1 MDGMAYMTVGVFTWP
16 DPSHPIELSYDYDA
30 IQWLLENVEGTPVIL
45 EASLAYYR
53 EGGMRVSSYT
63 GLPTLVGA
71 HQREQRPMGE
81 VINREED
88 VKRLYE
94 TPDQTEALE
103 LIEKYGIQYIYLG
116 QLERIA
122 YAPQGLPKFEWMR
135 DDGLLR
141 VVYQNDKVTI
151 YRVNNAF

>member
-1 MDGMAYMTVGVFTWP
+1 
-16 DPSHPIELSYDYDA
+16 
-30 IQWLLENVEGTPVIL
+30 
-45 EASLAYYR
+45 
-53 EGGMRVSSYT
+53 
-63 GLPTLVGA
+63 
-71 HQREQRPMGE
+71 MGE
-81 VINREED
+81 VISREDD

-103 LIEKYGIQYIYLG
+103 LIEKYHIEYIYLG

-151 YRVNNAF
+151 YRVKSLL